1 MKLHIKERE
10 FSTVIIILAV
20 IVVIVLGVLQYRWSN
35 QVSEATSI
43 RLADSLQMSMINW
56 HLDFFRVFSEICVAL
71 RVDPDSST
79 EEDWDQY
86 ARRYTDWKKT
96 SANPNLVAGLYILRF
111 DEAPAAQVLRLSS
124 SGQRFEKSDWPANL
138 GVLREELQQSASKPA
153 AGNGSS
159 AASGGTNAA
168 AALDANSEFATRYY
182 AGGAL
187 AGWQF
192 DPRIPALIRS
202 VTRDVSSSAGGQTP
216 TRNAVD
222 WIVVALDRDDVQ
234 NNILPALAQRYFRG
248 TEGLDYQVAV
258 TNGQDAAHPLYSSD
272 AGFGNAEIADA
283 DGTMNIFGRL
293 RSDGQGSPVHIF
305 HTPSQENGPAASVA
319 VTWFPLVP
327 GVGADQDWR
336 LIVRHRRG
344 GALGAFIADSRRR
357 DLAIS
362 FGVLLLLVIS
372 MAILIFTSTRAQ
384 RLAKLQMDFVTAVSH
399 ELRTPLT
406 VISSAAENIAHG
418 VVEGKPQLEQYGSV
432 IGAQARKLFEMVE
445 QILLFAAIREGQQRY
460 SLRPL
465 EVPEILDSALSGT
478 AGLIRTARFQVE
490 QQIEPNLPRI
500 VGDLPALSQC
510 VQNLITNAL
519 KYGSEQKWIGI
530 QARLT
535 EHGLTGN
542 EIQISVSDRG
552 IGIAPE
558 ELRHIFE
565 PFYRSPSVTAAQIHG
580 TGLGLPLAKS
590 IVQAM
595 KGQVTVKSAPGR
607 GSTFT
612 LHLPCAEHAARQ
624 PESKTT
630 EMVSS

>member
-10 FSTVIIILAV
+10 FSTVIIVLAV
-20 IVVIVLGVLQYRWSN
+20 VVVIVLGVLQYRWSN

-56 HLDFFRVFSEICVAL
+56 HLDFFRVFSEVCVAL
-71 RVDPDSST
+71 RVDPESST
-79 EEDWDQY
+79 ADDWDQY
-86 ARRYTDWKKT
+86 ARRYVDWKKT
-96 SANPNLVAGLYILRF
+96 TANPNLVAGLYILRF
-111 DEAPAAQVLRLSS
+111 DEAPAAQVLRLAP
-124 SGQRFEKSDWPANL
+124 SGQRFEPSDWPSNFRE
-138 GVLREELQQSASKPA
+138 LREELQRPA
-153 AGNGSS
+153 PNPGADGSS
-159 AASGGTNAA
+159 ASPGETTAA
-168 AALDANSEFATRYY
+168 AALDANAEFANRFYT
-182 AGGAL
+182 GGPL
-187 AGWQF
+187 ASWQF
-192 DPRIPALIRS
+192 EPRIPALVRS
-202 VTRDVSSSAGGQTP
+202 VAHNPPASAGRQASA
-216 TRNAVD
+216 RNGAD
-222 WIVVALDRDDVQ
+222 WIVIALDRNDVQ
-234 NNILPALAQRYFRG
+234 ENILPGLAQRYFRG

-258 TNGQDAAHPLYSSD
+258 TSGGNMGSPLYTSD
-272 AGFGNAEIADA
+272 AGFGNAEVADA
-283 DGTMNIFGRL
+283 DGTMDIFGRM
-293 RSDGQGSPVHIF
+293 RSDGQGSPIRIF

-319 VTWFPLVP
+319 VTWFPLLRE
-327 GVGADQDWR
+327 VGADQDWR

-362 FGVLLLLVIS
+362 FGVLFLLVIS

-418 VVEGKPQLEQYGSV
+418 VVEGKTQLEQYGSV

-460 SLRPL
+460 SVRSL
-465 EVPEILDSALSGT
+465 EVQQILDAALSGT
-478 AGLIRTARFQVE
+478 AGLIRTAGFHVE

-519 KYGSEQKWIGI
+519 KYGNEKKWIGI
-530 QARLT
+530 QARFS
-535 EHGLTGN
+535 EHGLTGK
-542 EIQISVSDRG
+542 EVQISVADRG
-552 IGIAPE
+552 IGIAAE
-558 ELRHIFE
+558 EIRHIFE

-590 IVQAM
+590 IMEAM
-595 KGQVTVKSAPGR
+595 NGQVTVKSAPGR

-612 LHLPCAEHAARQ
+612 LHLPCVEHPARQ
-624 PESKTT
+624 VEAETT
-630 EMVSS
+630 EAISH